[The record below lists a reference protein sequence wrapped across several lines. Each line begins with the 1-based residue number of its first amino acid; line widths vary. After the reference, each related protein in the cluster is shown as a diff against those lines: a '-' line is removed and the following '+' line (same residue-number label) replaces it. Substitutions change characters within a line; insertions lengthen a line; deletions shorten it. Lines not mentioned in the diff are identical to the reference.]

1 MYLKIT
7 KKVTGWIYGIEYLH
21 AKVGDIIYVSGQHCG
36 LLRAD
41 GLAEPIFDSAELDE
55 YVARMKQQNSMA
67 ILSGV
72 QITLGAPAHTH
83 NQKEFNV

>member
-7 KKVTGWIYGIEYLH
+7 KKVTDWIYGAEYSQ
-21 AKVGDIIYVSGQHCG
+21 AKVGDIIYVSGQHGG

-41 GLAEPIFDSAELDE
+41 GLADCMFGGAELDAH
-55 YVARMKQQNSMA
+55 VAQMEQHHMA
-67 ILSGV
+67 VLRDP
-72 QITLGAPAHTH
+72 QITLAALVHSH